1 MKLSK
6 FMNGIIVPI
15 LFAVYLYVLIKVI
28 LFKFGTMDV
37 TFLRNQLQR
46 NLGNPDNMI
55 ERMRSGNF
63 TPFKEISNNIHWL
76 SSHDLINLLGNIA
89 LFMPFGIF
97 LILMTR
103 HKKMSFIM
111 VFILSL
117 VLSLSLECA
126 QVIFLI
132 GSFDVDDLILNVSG
146 ALLGF
151 VVFKIGIK
159 LMGNKSTATQES
171 DVS

>member
-37 TFLRNQLQR
+37 TFLRHQLQR

-117 VLSLSLECA
+117 ALSLSLECA

-151 VVFKIGIK
+151 AVFKIVVK
-159 LMGNKSTATQES
+159 CMGNKSTATH
-171 DVS
+171 